1 MQGINVNDCYSQCFF
16 CYLRNPPQFSQTTDR
31 KNIAGMER
39 FSPQHARSYGGGI
52 RGSFLKSQT
61 AKRLVSFDISLL

>member
-1 MQGINVNDCYSQCFF
+1 MQGINVNDYYSQWFF

-39 FSPQHARSYGGGI
+39 FELPTRA
-52 RGSFLKSQT
+52 FLW
-61 AKRLVSFDISLL
+61 